1 MYEEQKQEQDQAHQ
15 KVIDVLKEGPHKYY
29 KVIVRRVTTRETEY
43 LVKHKVSDGEF
54 DAYDHTPDLS
64 MGDCPE
70 NWTNIHDDLCAEE
83 SDPEIELQVETD
95 ENGNEL
101 NGQ

>member
-1 MYEEQKQEQDQAHQ
+1 MYEEQEQEQDQAHQ

-54 DAYDHTPDLS
+54 DAYDHIGLL
-64 MGDCPE
+64 GDCPDD
-70 NWTNIHDDLCAEE
+70 WTIIHDDHCADE